1 MRKPKIFITSACQI
15 NPSVYSPK
23 ATNIEMH
30 KFLTIILILKLL
42 SCQLDQAE
50 SNVFVGPDLELV
62 QKYDNSG
69 FQSYHTHP
77 EINEL
82 SALRILLSSSNK
94 VLAYNFNGNN
104 GNPANVECYDLYDSS
119 GICPTATNE
128 RILNRKQINKL
139 INITC
144 DSTTYNG
151 SWSGLA
157 GVCFI
162 PHIGFGFFKNDTLI
176 AQINICFICQGIR
189 TRPYYK
195 SDGLT
200 QIGVKKFYEIAEL
213 LNLKIVAGSENL
225 HY

>member
-1 MRKPKIFITSACQI
+1 MSKSKTFITSACSFI
-15 NPSVYSPK
+15 PSAYSPK

-30 KFLTIILILKLL
+30 KFLTIIFMLKLL
-42 SCQLDQAE
+42 SCQVNQTD
-50 SNVFVGPDLELV
+50 SHVFVDPDLELD
-62 QKYDNSG
+62 QKYDSLG
-69 FQSYHTHP
+69 FPSFYTHP

-104 GNPANVECYDLYDSS
+104 GNSANVECYDLYDSS
-119 GICPTATNE
+119 GICPSATNE
-128 RILNRKQINKL
+128 RFLNRKQINML

-176 AQINICFICQGIR
+176 AQINVCFICQGIR

-200 QIGVKKFYEIAEL
+200 QIGVEKFYEIAER